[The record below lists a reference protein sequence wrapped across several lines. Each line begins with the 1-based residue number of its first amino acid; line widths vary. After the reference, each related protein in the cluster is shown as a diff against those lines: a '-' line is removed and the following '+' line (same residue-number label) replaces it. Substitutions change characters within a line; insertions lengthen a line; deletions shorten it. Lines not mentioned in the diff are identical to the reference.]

1 MFSFFGDTVLDPFC
15 GTGTTMIAAMK
26 YDRNSIGVEIDSEYC
41 RMAAERIKKENQ
53 SLFPNAHLDFSESAS
68 MQEVSGFNTVSI

>member
-1 MFSFFGDTVLDPFC
+1 
-15 GTGTTMIAAMK
+15 
-26 YDRNSIGVEIDSEYC
+26 
-41 RMAAERIKKENQ
+41 MAAERIKKENQ